1 MISNEHQ
8 YKVTKGKIDDLQ
20 RVLDTLDAE
29 QADLPPLMIEATR
42 KGFLLKISVHHTL
55 LVFWSFQ
62 QS

>member
-42 KGFLLKISVHHTL
+42 KGFLLKIAEMTKKLAEYDELKS
-55 LVFWSFQ
+55 
-62 QS
+62 